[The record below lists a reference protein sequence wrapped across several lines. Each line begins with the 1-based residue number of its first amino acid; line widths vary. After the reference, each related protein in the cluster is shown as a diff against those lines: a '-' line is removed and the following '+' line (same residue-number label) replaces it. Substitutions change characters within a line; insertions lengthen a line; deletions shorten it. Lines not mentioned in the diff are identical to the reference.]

1 MATAR
6 AAMDKSPLVKK
17 CANRVSAED
26 NYWSRHMN
34 GRSIAGCCRNLF
46 MFLRVEQWQ
55 HLCLLGFRT
64 CCDKNVMAPG
74 SERVNVDQNAAE
86 LSSDKRLKNQI
97 E

>member
-1 MATAR
+1 
-6 AAMDKSPLVKK
+6 
-17 CANRVSAED
+17 
-26 NYWSRHMN
+26 
-34 GRSIAGCCRNLF
+34 